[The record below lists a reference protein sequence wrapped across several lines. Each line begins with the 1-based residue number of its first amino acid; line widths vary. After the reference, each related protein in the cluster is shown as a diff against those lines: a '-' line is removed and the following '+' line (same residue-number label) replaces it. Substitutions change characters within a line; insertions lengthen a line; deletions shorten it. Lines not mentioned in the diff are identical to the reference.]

1 MKKVFGVLIIAA
13 VFSACGGGA
22 KSGSADSS
30 ATTTPAADASATAS
44 RAIDTTTAGG
54 KLIAK
59 SDCLTCHKI
68 DTKVIGPSYADVAAK
83 YPATDANIDTLAN
96 KVIKGGKGH
105 WGDIQMAGHPLLSD
119 ADAKTIVKYILTLK
133 K

>member
-1 MKKVFGVLIIAA
+1 MKKALIVLGISA
-13 VFSACGGGA
+13 VMFSACGGGG

-30 ATTTPAADASATAS
+30 AAAKPDSASAVQRS
-44 RAIDTTTAGG
+44 VDTTNAGG

-59 SDCLTCHKI
+59 NDCLTCHKI

-83 YPATDANIDTLAN
+83 YPANEANIDTLAN
-96 KVIKGGKGH
+96 KVIKGGSGH
-105 WGDIQMAGHPLLSD
+105 WGAIAMAGHPSLSE
-119 ADAKTIVKYILTLK
+119 ADAKSMVTYILSLK

>member
-1 MKKVFGVLIIAA
+1 MKKLLIVLSASA
-13 VFSACGGGA
+13 VIFSACGGGA

-30 ATTTPAADASATAS
+30 AAAKPDSSAATAQRS
-44 RAIDTTTAGG
+44 IDTTTAGG

-68 DTKVIGPSYADVAAK
+68 DTKIIGPSYADVAAK

-96 KVIKGGKGH
+96 KVIKGGSGH
-105 WGDIQMAGHPLLSD
+105 WGAVAMAGHPTLSMD
-119 ADAKTIVKYILTLK
+119 DAKTIVKYILTLK

>member
-1 MKKVFGVLIIAA
+1 MKKVLFVLSICAA
-13 VFSACGGGA
+13 FSACGGGS
-22 KSGSADSS
+22 KSGAADSS
-30 ATTTPAADASATAS
+30 ATATPATDASATTA
-44 RAIDTTTAGG
+44 RTVDTTQAGG

-59 SDCLTCHKI
+59 NDCLTCHKI
-68 DTKVIGPSYADVAAK
+68 DSKIIGPSYADVAAK

-105 WGDIQMAGHPLLSD
+105 WGEVPMAPHPALTET
-119 ADAKTIVKYILTLK
+119 DAKTIVKYILSLK